1 MSSSHR
7 PIWSMTLHFYERNEK
22 FMKKRLLF
30 YIKKGLKIAGLKKN
44 SEKIIGK
51 RKIKSGIYEAL
62 DE

>member
-30 YIKKGLKIAGLKKN
+30 YIKKGLIIEGLKKN
-44 SEKIIGK
+44 SNKGMGK
-51 RKIKSGIYEAL
+51 RKIKSKIWEAL

>member
-30 YIKKGLKIAGLKKN
+30 YIKKGLIIAGLKKN
-44 SEKIIGK
+44 SDKGIEK
-51 RKIKSGIYEAL
+51 RKIKSGI
-62 DE
+62 

>member
-30 YIKKGLKIAGLKKN
+30 YIKKGLIIAGLKNN
-44 SEKIIGK
+44 SGNGIAK
-51 RKIKSGIYEAL
+51 RKI
-62 DE
+62 